1 MKIVFIGSVLLSEKI
16 LEQLIL
22 LKEEVVGVISK
33 DESKFN
39 SDFRN
44 ISLLA
49 KKNNIPFYNT
59 NDINNDST
67 LIWIKNKMPDI
78 IFCFGWSSLL
88 KSEILKIP
96 NIGILGYHPSLLPFN
111 RGRHPLI
118 WAKVLGL
125 RKTGSTFFFMDLG
138 ADSGD
143 ILSQKK
149 LEIKFTD
156 TADIIY
162 GKMINLSISQVKEF
176 LPKLKNKSFKK
187 IKQNIKGNFWRK
199 RTKRDGLIDFR
210 MESDAICNLV
220 RALSKPYIGAHCLFN
235 GDEIKIWEIKS
246 GGNTEKFIEPG
257 RIIKVYDNN
266 IEVKTGSTSVILT
279 KHEFK
284 LLPQTNEY
292 FQ

>member
-22 LKEEVVGVISK
+22 LKEEIVGVISK

-67 LIWIKNKMPDI
+67 LTWIKNKIPDI

-96 NIGILGYHPSLLPFN
+96 NMGILGYHPSLLPFN

-162 GKMINLSISQVKEF
+162 GKMIKLSISQVKEF

-235 GDEIKIWEIKS
+235 GNEIKIWEIKS